1 MPITSASAGLIE
13 LNKIEV
19 IMKHIKKIM
28 KNYLLLSMVFL
39 FITMQLCGAEAQ
51 KPTPVNNTT
60 SIRYTLT
67 APAST
72 NWTSKDF
79 DDSAWTKTED
89 ATSIPAAVPKDGE
102 VWIRIRCDLP
112 WELIN
117 NTYAKVL
124 GTGPV
129 EIYVNGKQTNPQGG
143 YPSING
149 WRPWPL
155 SPVRNDQPGVNVYAF
170 HGKGAAGF
178 QLVHEPWLKGA

>member
-1 MPITSASAGLIE
+1 
-13 LNKIEV
+13 
-19 IMKHIKKIM
+19 MKHIKKIM